1 MAIFDKAKELKEQA
15 TQKAA
20 ALAEQANQRAAEVR
34 EKAAEVKESATQ
46 KAAEVAAG
54 AHKAADDARAQAEQ
68 AASAAREGVANA
80 AASAK
85 ATVTNAANDAKDASV
100 ARVKET
106 IADFNEALPII
117 RSAGYRVTGVD
128 IALGLPPK
136 VSASVTVSDEVTHD
150 HVEAVLEAHK
160 DNQHTCLIVRSRVQA
175 WQLQSAISIV
185 GMKPRGMSIELGLI
199 PNVGIKFVEID
210 PPAAAGAPALPPA
223 PGAADESG

>member
-20 ALAEQANQRAAEVR
+20 AIAEQANQRAAEVR

-54 AHKAADDARAQAEQ
+54 AQRAADETRAHAEQ
-68 AASAAREGVANA
+68 AAAAARDGVASA

-85 ATVTNAANDAKDASV
+85 ATVANAANDAKDASI

-136 VSASVTVSDEVTHD
+136 VSASVTVSDEVTPE

-160 DNQHTCLIVRSRVQA
+160 DKKLTCLIVRSLFQA
-175 WQLQSAISIV
+175 WKLHSAISIV

-199 PNVGIKFVEID
+199 PNVGIKFVAID
-210 PPAAAGAPALPPA
+210 PPPPAGAPALPPA
-223 PGAADESG
+223 PAAADETG